1 MVSPTV
7 CHSFQLLC
15 VFSPLYLP
23 NTGAC
28 TDKNIAD
35 ITAIIV
41 LLICL
46 IASGCVFDA
55 LLPTCKNAGD
65 IPSQLN
71 FQGRAAQGKAK
82 SRPYQEQGKSSH
94 PSKLQPL
101 VLQDHGELLE
111 KADVVQLSRCL
122 PSWAK
127 RWTEPLLLSQMVC
140 RLQSCGALA
149 SSSHWSPVVRLLE
162 S

>member
-28 TDKNIAD
+28 TD

-46 IASGCVFDA
+46 IASRCVFD
-55 LLPTCKNAGD
+55 TRKNAGD

-149 SSSHWSPVVRLLE
+149 SSNHWSPVVRLLE